1 MKKEQNFI
9 KTDTSQNW
17 EKAINFVPKENEI
30 IIYSDLKKKKI
41 GNGKD
46 LLNKLPFI
54 DINSY
59 FVEGQTLIVDSN
71 Y

>member
-1 MKKEQNFI
+1 MKKEQNFV

-41 GNGKD
+41 GNGKN
-46 LLNKLPFI
+46 LLNELPFI